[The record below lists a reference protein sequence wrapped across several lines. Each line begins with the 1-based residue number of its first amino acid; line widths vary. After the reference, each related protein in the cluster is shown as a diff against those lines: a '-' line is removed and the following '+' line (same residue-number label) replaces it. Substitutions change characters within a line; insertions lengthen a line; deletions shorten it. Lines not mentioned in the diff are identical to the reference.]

1 MTGWRSTD
9 GSRPST
15 GACGVDVHEISAAEV
30 AELFPLARTDDILA
44 GFYVAEDGRANPVDV
59 TMSLAKGARQRG
71 VTIVQG
77 VPVTGVTTRRG
88 AVTGVRTPFGDVE
101 AEVVVNCAGMWARQL
116 GEEAGVTI
124 PLQAAEHYYLITEQI
139 EGLSGSWP
147 VLEDPGS
154 YGYFREEVG
163 GLMLGLF
170 EPVCAP
176 WKVEGIPDDFSFGS
190 IPPDWDRMGPYVEK
204 AMQRV
209 PDHVRDGHPDLL
221 LRAGELHARPAA
233 RGRRGARAAG
243 LLRGR
248 RAQLHRHPHRR
259 RPRSGH
265 GPLDHDRPT

>member
-1 MTGWRSTD
+1 
-9 GSRPST
+9 
-15 GACGVDVHEISAAEV
+15 
-30 AELFPLARTDDILA
+30 
-44 GFYVAEDGRANPVDV
+44 
-59 TMSLAKGARQRG
+59 
-71 VTIVQG
+71 
-77 VPVTGVTTRRG
+77 
-88 AVTGVRTPFGDVE
+88 
-101 AEVVVNCAGMWARQL
+101 MWARQL
-116 GEEAGVTI
+116 GAAAGVTI

-209 PDHVRDGHPDLL
+209 PITFETGIR
-221 LRAGELHARPAA
+221 
-233 RGRRGARAAG
+233 
-243 LLRGR
+243 
-248 RAQLHRHPHRR
+248 
-259 RPRSGH
+259 
-265 GPLDHDRPT
+265 TFF